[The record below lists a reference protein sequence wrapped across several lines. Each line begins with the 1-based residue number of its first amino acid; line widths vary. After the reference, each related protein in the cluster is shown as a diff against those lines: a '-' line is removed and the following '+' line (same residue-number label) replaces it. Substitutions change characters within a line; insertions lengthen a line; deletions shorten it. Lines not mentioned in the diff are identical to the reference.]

1 MQEGVQVTFL
11 NMDRSEALERRV
23 LDRLARLQR
32 HFDNLQACRVVLDS
46 PHKQPHKGSLSIH
59 LSIAVPGKDIVVKR
73 EQRLTE
79 SDDHSITIIGDAF
92 QAAERQLDDYLQQK
106 RRQVKAKGSGS
117 DYARVAR
124 LYPEQDYGFIETH
137 DRLSLYF
144 HRNAVRDDLFAELA
158 VGSEVLYV
166 SSGEEGPMG
175 PQASQ
180 VQLVKGGEHPVR

>member
-1 MQEGVQVTFL
+1 MQEGVQITFL

-23 LDRLARLQR
+23 RERLARLQR
-32 HFDNLQACRVVLDS
+32 HLGDVQACRVVLDS
-46 PHKQPHKGSLSIH
+46 PHKQPHKGSLGIH

-92 QAAERQLDDYLQQK
+92 QAAERQLEDYLQQR
-106 RRQVKAKGSGS
+106 RRQVKAKGSGT
-117 DYARVAR
+117 DYARVVR

-144 HRNAVRDDLFAELA
+144 TRNTVRDDLFDQLE
-158 VGSEVLYV
+158 VGSEVLYIT
-166 SSGEEGPMG
+166 SDQEGPMG

-180 VQLVKGGEHPVR
+180 VQLVKGGEHAVR

>member
-1 MQEGVQVTFL
+1 MQEGVQISFL

-23 LDRLARLQR
+23 RERMGRLER
-32 HFDNLQACRVVLDS
+32 HFDNMQACRVVFDS
-46 PHKQPHKGSLSIH
+46 PHKQPHKGSLGIH

-92 QAAERQLDDYLQQK
+92 QAAERQLEDYLQQK
-106 RRQVKAKGSGS
+106 RHQVKAKGSGS

-124 LYPEQDYGFIETH
+124 IYPEQDYGFIETH
-137 DRLSLYF
+137 DRQSLYF
-144 HRNAVRDDLFAELA
+144 HRNTVRDDLFNELEM
-158 VGSEVLYV
+158 GSEVLYV
-166 SSGEEGPMG
+166 TSDQEGPMG

-180 VQLVKGGEHPVR
+180 VQLVKGGEHAVR